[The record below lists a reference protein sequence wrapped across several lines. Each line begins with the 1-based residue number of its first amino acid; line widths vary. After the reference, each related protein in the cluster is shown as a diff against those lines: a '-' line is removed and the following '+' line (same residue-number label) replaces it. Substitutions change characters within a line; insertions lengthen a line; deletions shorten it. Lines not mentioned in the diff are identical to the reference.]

1 MPVSQKLQST
11 VTRALQNKILSRGEG
26 RKILDQV
33 RSAEDVKHVV
43 SAIQDAYNAP
53 NGLEVTQFSRG
64 PNLNWLLTQLND
76 VSDLPLD
83 PGRAQPG
90 EGGAMNWIAALKFAQ
105 NPDPIIPDP
114 VVPDPVVPDPVVPG
128 PVGPG
133 PVAPDPVVPAGRM
146 EALAKK
152 SFGGQ
157 QISAD
162 NRGNVALGGQAI
174 ALNFAAVP
182 NDQQLEALQALSRPG
197 QLDLLSDAGVAALA
211 DNLLAQ
217 VDAALPVNNEAQG
230 KYRQVVASLAALG
243 TVSNV
248 ADKLSAGQIDT
259 LLAQYKD
266 APNPLSKAI
275 ILRTLQ
281 EAPCSAAQT
290 QKRDGLEAP
299 ETKDVVLANYD
310 KLVSGQARTKAWNRV
325 EGAAVGFALSAMTFA
340 KNQSAIDN
348 VFDGM
353 DTYAEL
359 NVGRPTWDAQELGHM
374 AGVLETY
381 VDKYPQTA
389 YVFGTFSKDAPKSV
403 AKLSNERTAGILGP
417 KLEGAQPTFDGIKL
431 TAPQAKLMKS
441 LLGGIKD
448 EGAVRNMSRAL
459 SEAADL
465 MNPQLGNRWGQP
477 DKPNQALGSAA
488 FAVFARAAA
497 GFAERQEGT
506 ADGMI
511 NVAGLADAIKADVG
525 SIKDDLV
532 PVLTGL
538 NANPA
543 KMGAAT
549 LSADAATYVKSLL
562 SNHLRSEMSVTN
574 IAEAVEVI
582 SKAHG
587 GQLQGEG
594 LQQLTDLVN
603 DYKGN
608 WPDKQVFDFNKLGR
622 MARFKVKGEAVPL
635 STVNGKQ
642 IGLAEFYTSVA
653 KNVGQSFNAA
663 KLEYPWMADRWGM
676 RAKESVEVLDV
687 IAQRTAEGAGPVAE
701 LQNRYPNS
709 EVTVIATGADGA
721 HEQFIF
727 DVRGQGRFAQSSE
740 GELQAYNGR
749 AQPELFSA
757 AIRSNGAFDIKIA
770 PAGTQTTK
778 EWPLQTPYS
787 IGDSIDVTF
796 LDPDAVKAWEEGE
809 KFSTEHK
816 IVHGTIK
823 GFDKNGYSVSY
834 KKPDGEVVVKKLSMK
849 DIAKANNPHNFS
861 LKGSEFSDVSI
872 NVDRDEDVKSFITD
886 AQPLIDQF
894 LPRDGSLLELNSSQL
909 AKRQK
914 NCVNAIMKHVAGLVK
929 YPASKDAHPD
939 EKSAKYHELID
950 GLGYNDTV
958 PFGELLDIQKGV
970 CRHQCIAEHLLMQV
984 AGIDSR
990 LASGAANDRDGGYRG
1005 LHIWTELSLADNARY
1020 LSDQTWN
1027 DALIPLWNGAYNV
1040 DKRRVEMFHRTDRY
1054 RNNIV

>member
-11 VTRALQNKILSRGEG
+11 VTRALQNKILSRDEG
-26 RKILDQV
+26 HEILDQV
-33 RSAEDVKHVV
+33 RSAEDVRHVV

-53 NGLEVTQFSRG
+53 GGLEVTQFNRG
-64 PNLNWLLTQLND
+64 PDLNWLLGQLND

-83 PGRAQPG
+83 HGRAQPAD
-90 EGGAMNWIAALKFAQ
+90 GGATNWIAALKFAQ

-114 VVPDPVVPDPVVPG
+114 VI
-128 PVGPG
+128 
-133 PVAPDPVVPAGRM
+133 PDPVVPAGRM

-162 NRGNVALGGQAI
+162 NRGNLALGGKAVT
-174 ALNFAAVP
+174 LDFAAVP

-197 QLDLLSDAGVAALA
+197 QLDLLSDAGVTALA
-211 DNLLAQ
+211 DKLLVQ
-217 VDAALPVNNEAQG
+217 VDAALPVNKEAKG
-230 KYRQVVASLAALG
+230 KYRQVVASLAALS

-248 ADKLSAGQIDT
+248 AGKLSAGHIDT
-259 LLAQYKD
+259 LLAQYKN

-275 ILRTLQ
+275 ILRTLE
-281 EAPCSAAQT
+281 EAPCSAPQAQL
-290 QKRDGLEAP
+290 RDGLEAP

-310 KLVSGQARTKAWNRV
+310 KLVSGQARTKGWNRV

-348 VFDGM
+348 IFAGM

-359 NVGRPTWDAQELGHM
+359 NAGRPTWDAQELGHM

-403 AKLSNERTAGILGP
+403 AKLSNQRTYGILAP

-431 TAPQAKLMKS
+431 TAPQAKLMKR

-477 DKPNQALGSAA
+477 DKPNHALDGAA
-488 FAVFARAAA
+488 FAIFSRVVA

-511 NVAGLADAIKADVG
+511 DVKGLADAIKAEVG
-525 SIKDDLV
+525 SIKGDLV

-549 LSADAATYVKSLL
+549 LSADAATYLKSLL
-562 SNHLRSEMSVTN
+562 STHLRSEMSITN
-574 IAEAVEVI
+574 IAEAVQVI

-587 GQLQGEG
+587 GQLRGEG
-594 LQQLTDLVN
+594 LQQLTALVN
-603 DYKGN
+603 DYKDN

-622 MARFKVKGEAVPL
+622 MARFKVEGKEVPL

-642 IGLAEFYTSVA
+642 VGLAEFYTSVA
-653 KNVGQSFNAA
+653 KNVGKSFNAD
-663 KLEYPWMADRWGM
+663 KLEYPWMADRWGS
-676 RAKESVEVLDV
+676 RAKESVEVLDI

-709 EVTVIATGADGA
+709 DVTVIATGADGA

-727 DVRGQGRFAQSSE
+727 DVRGKGKFTTNSD

-757 AIRSNGAFDIKIA
+757 AIRADGAFDVKIK
-770 PAGTQTTK
+770 PAGTQTTQ

-787 IGDSIDVTF
+787 VGDSIDVSF
-796 LDPDAVKAWEEGE
+796 LDPNAVKAWNDGE
-809 KFSTEHK
+809 KFSDEHK
-816 IVHGTIK
+816 IVHGTIT
-823 GFDKNGYSVSY
+823 GFDTNGYSVSY
-834 KKPDGEVVVKKLSMK
+834 KRPDGEVVTKKLSIR
-849 DIAKANNPHNFS
+849 DIAKSNNPHNFS
-861 LKGSEFSDVSI
+861 LTGSEFSDVSI
-872 NVDRDEDVKSFITD
+872 NINRDESVKSFITD
-886 AQPLIDQF
+886 AQPIIDQY
-894 LPRDGSLLELNSSQL
+894 LPRDGSLLELSSTQL

-914 NCVNAIMKHVAGLVK
+914 DCVNALMKYVADAVK
-929 YPASKDAHPD
+929 YPTSKDAHPD

-950 GLGYNDTV
+950 GLGYNDKV
-958 PFGELLDIQKGV
+958 PFGQLLDIKKGV

-1027 DALIPLWNGAYNV
+1027 DALIPLWNGAY
-1040 DKRRVEMFHRTDRY
+1040 DIDQRRVEMFHRTDRY
-1054 RNNIV
+1054 RNQIV